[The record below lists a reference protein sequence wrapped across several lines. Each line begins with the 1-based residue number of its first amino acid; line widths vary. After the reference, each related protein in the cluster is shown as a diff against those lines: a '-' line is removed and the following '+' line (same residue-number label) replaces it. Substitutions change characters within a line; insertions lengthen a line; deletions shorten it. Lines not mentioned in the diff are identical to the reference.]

1 MPANI
6 HLSTTSGTI
15 ERRNGYVAQTLHV
28 FADTLGQETVTVS
41 TVDDVRAAVQAFGA
55 SIRAKRPASSFLVSI
70 MMQRGNRKPNGY
82 DKAYLGNVFG
92 QEDFLRTVEEQT
104 AATAR
109 QSVSSATVS
118 AATATASASAA

>member
-1 MPANI
+1 MPATI

-28 FADTLGQETVTVS
+28 FAETLGRETVTVS
-41 TVDDVRAAVQAFGA
+41 TVADVRTAVQAFGA
-55 SIRAKRPASSFLVSI
+55 RVRAMHPASSFLVSI
-70 MMQRGNRKPNGY
+70 MMQRGSRKPNGY

-104 AATAR
+104 AR
-109 QSVSSATVS
+109 QSEPSVT
-118 AATATASASAA
+118 AAAASAA

>member
-1 MPANI
+1 MPATI

-15 ERRNGYVAQTLHV
+15 ERRNGYVAKTLHV

-41 TVDDVRAAVQAFGA
+41 TVDDVRTAVQALGA
-55 SIRAKRPASSFLVSI
+55 RIRAKHPASSFLVSI
-70 MMQRGNRKPNGY
+70 MMQRGSRKPNGY

-109 QSVSSATVS
+109 QSEPSVT
-118 AATATASASAA
+118 AAAASAA

>member
-1 MPANI
+1 MTATI

-28 FADTLGQETVTVS
+28 FADTLGQEAVTVS
-41 TVDDVRAAVQAFGA
+41 TVDDVRTAVQAFGA
-55 SIRAKRPASSFLVSI
+55 RIRANHPASSFLVSI
-70 MMQRGNRKPNGY
+70 MMQHGSRKPKGY

-109 QSVSSATVS
+109 QSEPNVTA
-118 AATATASASAA
+118 ATASASAA

>member
-1 MPANI
+1 MPATI

-28 FADTLGQETVTVS
+28 FADTLGHEAVTVS
-41 TVDDVRAAVQAFGA
+41 TVDDVRTAVQAFA
-55 SIRAKRPASSFLVSI
+55 ARIRAKHPASSFLVSI
-70 MMQRGNRKPNGY
+70 MVQRGSRKPNGY

-109 QSVSSATVS
+109 QSEPSATVS
-118 AATATASASAA
+118 AATATASAA